1 MIFFVLE
8 ALFFNLE
15 IPGPGLEQTHRCGGV
30 TPVNVISPLIIE
42 YKQIIKK
49 PARLA
54 STRTD
59 HILSQKD

>member
-1 MIFFVLE
+1 MEWSMVIKE
-8 ALFFNLE
+8 
-15 IPGPGLEQTHRCGGV
+15 PDRCGGV

-59 HILSQKD
+59 HILSQK